1 MIENEIFPDVELR
14 PGEKFTEETDA
25 ELSNGKGEDE

>member
-1 MIENEIFPDVELR
+1 MIENEIFPDVELKA
-14 PGEKFTEETDA
+14 GEKFTEETDA